1 MLFAVSSV
9 FAQDTYRSSYVQGDS
24 CYCITYASSTVETV
38 IEQSCSGKH
47 IVFNAPTNRSPK
59 NLPRLGSNPQ
69 FETLRNYTTTQEVYD
84 HLKRIY
90 LENNKGNAAEL
101 DKLWKAMGFKGFND
115 MSFTVDKVNPV
126 IYDAGVSGMLGA
138 GGNSY
143 LYASIAPGTDQ
154 KFKGYKITSVNGCDI
169 TIMEICGNAFYPSS
183 LSNPTYSSKT
193 TSAAGQRIVSKK
205 SAPITYPAG
214 YNSSNST
221 VTSYMEG
228 GQCKLRI
235 CRKPESKGGKAPV
248 KVSTLS
254 HNQQFGS
261 MVDLKTSD
269 AVYSKLKSLHAENKS
284 GNRVE
289 LDRLLKTIGY
299 TDGIKDSRFS
309 ASSISIVKYESGV
322 AAVMGGGEHQYMYSE
337 MSTENFEGLRGF
349 TIKSL
354 NSECDITIIDVCG
367 NALYCPQP
375 MDCQTINCAA
385 CN

>member
-1 MLFAVSSV
+1 
-9 FAQDTYRSSYVQGDS
+9 
-24 CYCITYASSTVETV
+24 
-38 IEQSCSGKH
+38 
-47 IVFNAPTNRSPK
+47 
-59 NLPRLGSNPQ
+59 LGSNPQ
-69 FETLRNYTTTQEVYD
+69 FETLSNYTTTQEVYD

-101 DKLWKAMGFKGFND
+101 DKLWKAMGFKGLND

-221 VTSYMEG
+221 DHLTWKVVSANYVFVENQKVKEG
-228 GQCKLRI
+228 KH
-235 CRKPESKGGKAPV
+235 P
-248 KVSTLS
+248 
-254 HNQQFGS
+254 
-261 MVDLKTSD
+261 
-269 AVYSKLKSLHAENKS
+269 
-284 GNRVE
+284 
-289 LDRLLKTIGY
+289 
-299 TDGIKDSRFS
+299 
-309 ASSISIVKYESGV
+309 
-322 AAVMGGGEHQYMYSE
+322 
-337 MSTENFEGLRGF
+337 
-349 TIKSL
+349 
-354 NSECDITIIDVCG
+354 
-367 NALYCPQP
+367 
-375 MDCQTINCAA
+375 
-385 CN
+385 